1 MIPLTLLTEM
11 HPAVKAVIAVT
22 IATLGLLWGYAWIGE
37 PLVVVAPSEMGAYA
51 IGPIIVVDPGL
62 YYSEDQEYLLWVLAH
77 EKAHTMQFALYGPL
91 AMPVLYTAGAIN
103 SLLTEGDIWYGN
115 WMELEANAWA
125 DAHPYTPTLTL
136 KIAAPVPQE
145 NAVLESY
152 PWHFGYH
159 QR

>member
-1 MIPLTLLTEM
+1 MLPLTLLTDM
-11 HPAVKAVIAVT
+11 HPVARAVIAGT
-22 IATLGLLWGYAWIGE
+22 IALLGLLWGYSWIGE
-37 PLVVVAPSEMGAYA
+37 PIVVVAPSKMGAFA
-51 IGPIIVVDPGL
+51 LGPVIVVDPDL
-62 YYSEDQEYLLWVLAH
+62 YATQDRDYLSWVLSH
-77 EKAHTMQFALYGPL
+77 ERAHTLQFALYGPVL
-91 AMPVLYTAGAIN
+91 MPVLYTAGAIN
-103 SLLTEGDIWYGN
+103 SLMTEGDIWYGN

-125 DAHPYTPTLTL
+125 NVHPYIPSLTL